1 VIDNLNNDNNLDY
14 KIDPKDL
21 VKEII
26 EDFLI
31 IPDKI

>member
-1 VIDNLNNDNNLDY
+1 VIDNLNNDNNSDY

-31 IPDKI
+31 IPNKI